1 MGEVLPYLLA
11 SDVVLEELGLSM
23 KSPFVILIKHRDE
36 IAELLREE
44 GCISSTPLTDMLLR
58 GRPVVEVI
66 SDYRRAR
73 EVGEKRVALIEKMRA
88 EAAEE

>member
-1 MGEVLPYLLA
+1 
-11 SDVVLEELGLSM
+11 M
-23 KSPFVILIKHRDE
+23 KSPIVVLIKHRDE

-44 GCISSTPLTDMLLR
+44 GCISSTPLMDMLLR
-58 GRPVVEVI
+58 EKPVSEVV

-73 EVGEKRVALIEKMRA
+73 EVGDKRVALINKMRL